1 MSVLTPKLEPTAV
14 AAKPTRLLMV
24 AWPIVVA
31 CWALLALWMAADA
44 RLTGVVGAAALLAT
58 EHVTVTTGTAMLD
71 LVYP

>member
-1 MSVLTPKLEPTAV
+1 MSALTPKLEPTAV

-44 RLTGVVGAAALLAT
+44 RLTGVVAAAAPAT
-58 EHVTVTTGTAMLD
+58 EHVTATTGTAMVVRL
-71 LVYP
+71 